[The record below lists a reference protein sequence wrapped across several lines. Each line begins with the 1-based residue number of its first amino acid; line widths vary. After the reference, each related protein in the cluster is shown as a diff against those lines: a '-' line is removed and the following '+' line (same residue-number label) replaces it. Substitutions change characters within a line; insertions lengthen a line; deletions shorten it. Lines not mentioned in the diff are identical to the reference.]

1 MKTNSRKER
10 GIVRYVIKVGK
21 SRWYT
26 EDRPKGYTTFKSKAY
41 VTEDTREALIIA
53 IKHDGDVEILEKE
66 NEE

>member
-1 MKTNSRKER
+1 MKH
-10 GIVRYVIKVGK
+10 IIKVGK

-26 EDRPKGYTTFKSKAY
+26 EDRSKGYTTFKSRAY

-66 NEE
+66 NE